1 MPAAAVPDRL
11 FVMTST
17 GLQLTNFVAV
27 AVGAGLLM
35 VVAGTKK
42 KLLRWKPAERRCP
55 TCGRSD
61 RRNCPC
67 RR

>member
-1 MPAAAVPDRL
+1 
-11 FVMTST
+11 MTWT
-17 GLQLTNFVAV
+17 ELQLTNFVAV

-35 VVAGTKK
+35 VFTGTKK
-42 KLLRWKPAERRCP
+42 KLLRLKLVERRCP

-61 RRNCPC
+61 PHNCPC